1 MSPSLIQR
9 SLSLGLAAMLTL
21 ALLGGLD
28 YLAQPAEPPAQMA
41 QQTAAH
47 A

>member
-1 MSPSLIQR
+1 MSQSLIQR
-9 SLSLGLAAMLTL
+9 SISLGLAAMLTL

-28 YLAQPAEPPAQMA
+28 HLAQPGEPPAQMA